1 VSIPFFHAS
10 EPPSGFGWISD
21 AAAEADRLAAGQA
34 LVQDHLALAA
44 AQASAAERTPGP
56 VLAPVVEARIWE
68 AGHVLAQAGNGPAED
83 A

>member
-21 AAAEADRLAAGQA
+21 AAADRLAAGQTLA
-34 LVQDHLALAA
+34 QDHLALAA
-44 AQASAAERTPGP
+44 AQASAAEQIPDQTP
-56 VLAPVVEARIWE
+56 ATVVEARIWE